1 METLSEVQ
9 TKHQTAK
16 AIDELVSE
24 MAKTMLEREQSVSLR
39 QVLIDCVNTVAFNDN
54 AVPQVV
60 SDLIE
65 KVVKQDLT

>member
-1 METLSEVQ
+1 
-9 TKHQTAK
+9 
-16 AIDELVSE
+16 VSE
-24 MAKTMLEREQSVSLR
+24 MAKTMVEREQSVSLR
-39 QVLIDCVNTVAFNDN
+39 QALIDCVNTVAFNDN

>member
-24 MAKTMLEREQSVSLR
+24 MAKTMVEREQSVSLR
-39 QVLIDCVNTVAFNDN
+39 QVLTDCLNTVAINDH
-54 AVPQVV
+54 AVPQVTY
-60 SDLIE
+60 DLIE
-65 KVVKQDLT
+65 NLVKQDLT